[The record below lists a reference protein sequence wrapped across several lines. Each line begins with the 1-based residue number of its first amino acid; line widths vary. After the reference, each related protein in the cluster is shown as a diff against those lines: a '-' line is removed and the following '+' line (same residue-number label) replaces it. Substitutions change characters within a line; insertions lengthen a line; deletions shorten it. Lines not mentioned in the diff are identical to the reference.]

1 MFKRVLVLSS
11 RKISTFGGIT
21 PGSTPSSSSSLSL
34 SLIQHQLLSPQRR
47 VISSSVA
54 FNNHNNGIQSRRDCC
69 NSEQQQQ
76 RRMVSTH
83 TLVKPKKNNNKFM
96 TKSWQ
101 KTNKNIGLNSSTTQT
116 STTSRKIKKK
126 KLNNKNSNSA
136 AQQTQAQAQA
146 QQQQLIEYSKGGIP
160 KPNTILS
167 LEKTLTIL
175 TKHCTIRNNI
185 YSSLEKRQTLK
196 PWIMVL
202 LIHRYDRGLR
212 DIVELSTD
220 SIYYNTNDNSI
231 IDKTFYG
238 NDETIIDIDID
249 NNVTAPATA
258 TATATKSNSSS
269 TRSIDLRYALT
280 PSKKEIEDYN
290 NNNKDGKQVDE
301 TSIKDILIQQK
312 LVCFATEARR
322 IIIDRDIPFNKITNL
337 TELQSRRLSKQE
349 PGTYL
354 SLFSRCFCMTENNPQ
369 AIQQQQKSIQKV
381 VGQKNNVDGNNDHH
395 TITNTNQNQNNDD
408 VIVKDFS
415 SRRYTP
421 PSLKASSLSKKKKEL
436 LKLEKE
442 KKLMVH
448 NKKNSKMQK
457 GLGAR
462 ISPEVQKK
470 LRAMNKYNNNK

>member
-1 MFKRVLVLSS
+1 
-11 RKISTFGGIT
+11 
-21 PGSTPSSSSSLSL
+21 
-34 SLIQHQLLSPQRR
+34 
-47 VISSSVA
+47 
-54 FNNHNNGIQSRRDCC
+54 
-69 NSEQQQQ
+69 
-76 RRMVSTH
+76 MVSTH

-101 KTNKNIGLNSSTTQT
+101 KTNKNIGIISSTTQT

-126 KLNNKNSNSA
+126 KINNKNNTP
-136 AQQTQAQAQA
+136 QQAQAQA
-146 QQQQLIEYSKGGIP
+146 QIEYSKGGIP

-167 LEKTLTIL
+167 LEKALTIL

-185 YSSLEKRQTLK
+185 YASLEKRQTLK

-202 LIHRYDRGLR
+202 LIHRYDRGIR

-220 SIYYNTNDNSI
+220 SIYYNTNI
-231 IDKTFYG
+231 IDDNTFYG
-238 NDETIIDIDID
+238 NDETIIDDID

-269 TRSIDLRYALT
+269 TRSIDLRFALT
-280 PSKKEIEDYN
+280 PSKQEIEDYK
-290 NNNKDGKQVDE
+290 NNNKDDGGMQEDDE
-301 TSIKDILIQQK
+301 ISIKDILIQQK

-354 SLFSRCFCMTENNPQ
+354 SLFSRCFCITESNPQ
-369 AIQQQQKSIQKV
+369 AIIQQQNKSIQKV
-381 VGQKNNVDGNNDHH
+381 VQKSNVDGNNDHH
-395 TITNTNQNQNNDD
+395 TNVATENNND

-436 LKLEKE
+436 LKLEK
-442 KKLMVH
+442 KKKKMST
-448 NKKNSKMQK
+448 NKK
-457 GLGAR
+457 
-462 ISPEVQKK
+462 
-470 LRAMNKYNNNK
+470 

>member
-1 MFKRVLVLSS
+1 MMFKRVLVLSS
-11 RKISTFGGIT
+11 RKSSTFGSGT
-21 PGSTPSSSSSLSL
+21 TLWSPSSSSS
-34 SLIQHQLLSPQRR
+34 SLIQHQLLPSPQRR

-54 FNNHNNGIQSRRDCC
+54 FNNHSNGIQSRREHSHYDCC
-69 NSEQQQQ
+69 YSERQQQQQQQQ
-76 RRMVSTH
+76 RRMISTH

-101 KTNKNIGLNSSTTQT
+101 KTNKNIGINSSTTQT
-116 STTSRKIKKK
+116 STSRKIKKK
-126 KLNNKNSNSA
+126 KINKNDSA
-136 AQQTQAQAQA
+136 QQAQAQA
-146 QQQQLIEYSKGGIP
+146 QIEYSKGGIP

-167 LEKTLTIL
+167 YEKTLTIL
-175 TKHCTIRNNI
+175 KKHCTIRNNI

-202 LIHRYDRGLR
+202 LIHRYDRGIR

-238 NDETIIDIDID
+238 NDETIIDID
-249 NNVTAPATA
+249 NNVTAP
-258 TATATKSNSSS
+258 ATATKSNSSS

-290 NNNKDGKQVDE
+290 NKNKDDGGKQEDDE
-301 TSIKDILIQQK
+301 ISIKDILIQQK

-354 SLFSRCFCMTENNPQ
+354 SLFSRCFCITENNPQ
-369 AIQQQQKSIQKV
+369 AIQQQNKSIQKV
-381 VGQKNNVDGNNDHH
+381 VQKSNVDGNNDQH
-395 TITNTNQNQNNDD
+395 TNVATENSND

-415 SRRYTP
+415 NRRYTP

-436 LKLEKE
+436 LKIEKE
-442 KKLMVH
+442 KKMTID
-448 NKKNSKMQK
+448 KQKNSKMQK
-457 GLGAR
+457 GSAR